1 MPGLCVSQGASAV
14 LPGMGVSRGG
24 PASPQSPALSL
35 LSLNLSTG
43 PRSLPIIAG
52 IDLDNQNSQEL
63 IITRS
68 FNQLMPIQLPLNLC
82 WAVMLTGRGGVGMQ
96 KRIKGSIVPGNV
108 GLAAAVGHTMGPGAS
123 GGESRA

>member
-1 MPGLCVSQGASAV
+1 M
-14 LPGMGVSRGG
+14 LPGMGVSREG
-24 PASPQSPALSL
+24 PASPQSPARSL

-43 PRSLPIIAG
+43 PWSLSVIAD

-63 IITRS
+63 VITRS

-96 KRIKGSIVPGNV
+96 KRKKGSIDPGNV
-108 GLAAAVGHTMGPGAS
+108 GLAAATGPHQGLGAS
-123 GGESRA
+123 SGEGRA